1 MNRKFVN
8 NHFSI
13 IITKRLVL
21 EIGIKSSLKV
31 KRLIVGF
38 STWLS
43 SNSYNRVAH
52 INTEFLLLSIYF
64 AILISFKLRVR

>member
-1 MNRKFVN
+1 MNHKFVN

-13 IITKRLVL
+13 NITKRLVL
-21 EIGIKSSLKV
+21 EIGIKSRLKI

-38 STWLS
+38 STLLS

-52 INTEFLLLSIYF
+52 INTEFLLLFNF
-64 AILISFKLRVR
+64 AILISFKLPVR